1 MLSHVAVTSL
11 LIHNQIFKYK
21 HVTDDS
27 KFSLFN
33 SLVGSTPLSHYLQRG
48 QTGILSGIGSIRP
61 KDDEEPDL
69 RSIRDFMFAQQ
80 MKYLTME
87 IKKYKEAE
95 NKKEIKFIF

>member
-1 MLSHVAVTSL
+1 LEVS
-11 LIHNQIFKYK
+11 
-21 HVTDDS
+21 
-27 KFSLFN
+27 
-33 SLVGSTPLSHYLQRG
+33 
-48 QTGILSGIGSIRP
+48 RP